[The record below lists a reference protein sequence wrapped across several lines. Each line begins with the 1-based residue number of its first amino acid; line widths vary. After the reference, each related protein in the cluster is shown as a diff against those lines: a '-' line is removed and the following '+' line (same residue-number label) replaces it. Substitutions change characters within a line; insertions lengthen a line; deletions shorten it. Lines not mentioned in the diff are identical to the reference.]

1 MTKQPQWDSGT
12 GPGPLRNVVQTLTV
26 WIPLLQCLLL
36 SSATACALR
45 FLNKIIVHFIIP
57 KNVMNRNFQKSALR
71 YCTFKVPGPASSSSL
86 VNHESCPQPLWRCLR
101 SCWWPVQ
108 EPFPLGPPLEKF
120 PVTLA
125 SSLPQARASEGETW
139 RVTVPASETQPS
151 RETFENVFISGK
163 EIQEKKQP
171 LHSLGC
177 FSWRWLF
184 LQCLRRQPLPHPAP
198 RDRLERWRRF
208 SRET

>member
-1 MTKQPQWDSGT
+1 MSWIGAFRRVPWGT
-12 GPGPLRNVVQTLTV
+12 APSKFQVLPAAAHWLIMSPAPNLSEDASEAAGDLSKSHSPLVLPLRN
-26 WIPLLQCLLL
+26 
-36 SSATACALR
+36 
-45 FLNKIIVHFIIP
+45 
-57 KNVMNRNFQKSALR
+57 
-71 YCTFKVPGPASSSSL
+71 
-86 VNHESCPQPLWRCLR
+86 
-101 SCWWPVQ
+101 
-108 EPFPLGPPLEKF
+108 

-139 RVTVPASETQPS
+139 CVTIPASETQPS
-151 RETFENVFISGK
+151 RETFENVFIPGK

-198 RDRLERWRRF
+198 RDRLARWRRF